1 MSVIDNTVVVGR
13 STMEKAKTRDE
24 ILKVALD
31 LFSVNGYEATSISQI
46 ADAVGIRKASLY
58 SHFSSKQEILDN
70 VVASVLTGYDNH
82 SVFANTNWDD
92 PEFTKYKK
100 VSAKLTNKCTILQS
114 HLKECKRPKV
124 KVYTTKQINAA
135 KKGKPLT
142 KKVKGKD
149 GKTKTITINPK
160 PSTCVKYVNK
170 MLYKKGYLS
179 KKTYKNYGSYWT
191 KYSRRA
197 LKKYQKKWNKKGLRP
212 KINEKG
218 TISKNCWK
226 AIKRYTEVK

>member
-1 MSVIDNTVVVGR
+1 MPVIENTVVVGR

-92 PEFTKYKK
+92 PEFTKDKNGHYLYFNEDINDVIPSEVPDFDICCGGFPCQPFSVAGLKRGFEDTRCEF
-100 VSAKLTNKCTILQS
+100 SAFC
-114 HLKECKRPKV
+114 R
-124 KVYTTKQINAA
+124 
-135 KKGKPLT
+135 
-142 KKVKGKD
+142 
-149 GKTKTITINPK
+149 
-160 PSTCVKYVNK
+160 
-170 MLYKKGYLS
+170 
-179 KKTYKNYGSYWT
+179 
-191 KYSRRA
+191 
-197 LKKYQKKWNKKGLRP
+197 
-212 KINEKG
+212 
-218 TISKNCWK
+218 
-226 AIKRYTEVK
+226 